1 MLMFGVVLAALL
13 VVPGAAMAKSHDR
26 NHDGIPDKWEK
37 RFHLST
43 TRNAAKA
50 DPDRDW
56 LNNLGE
62 FKSHTN
68 PRKADTNGNG
78 VNDANDDTDGDGVDN
93 QDEMNQG
100 TNPDDQDSNNDGVK
114 DGHELSGTVVGFVED
129 SANPG
134 TGTLTIQLADN
145 SQVSGKVDSSTK
157 IECDGT
163 DQQSGRHEKDGG
175 GDSGSS
181 GSGADDG
188 ANHDANGDSGDDGPN
203 GDANDNDGDDT
214 GSSASC
220 STADLT
226 PGAVVREADLQGTGD
241 QAVFSKVELQK

>member
-1 MLMFGVVLAALL
+1 
-13 VVPGAAMAKSHDR
+13 MAKSSHDR

-43 TRNAAKA
+43 TRNVAKA
-50 DPDRDW
+50 DPDRDG
-56 LNNLGE
+56 LNNVGE

-78 VNDANDDTDGDGVDN
+78 ISDANDDTDGDGVDN
-93 QDEMNQG
+93 QDELSQG
-100 TNPDDQDSNNDGVK
+100 TNPCNSDSNHDGVK
-114 DGHELSGTVVGFVED
+114 DGHELSGTVVSFVED

-134 TGTLTIQLADN
+134 TGTLTIKLADN
-145 SQVSGKVDSSTK
+145 SEVSGKVDSTTK
-157 IECDGT
+157 IECDGA
-163 DQQSGRHEKDGG
+163 DEHSGSHPKHDGG

-181 GSGADDG
+181 PDNSGTAPSGSGADDG
-188 ANHDANGDSGDDGPN
+188 PNHDAS
-203 GDANDNDGDDT
+203 DNDGDET
-214 GSSASC
+214 GASSC

-226 PGAVVREADLQGTGD
+226 PGAVVKEAELQGTGD